1 MKLNN
6 REILT
11 CLNGTAAMG
20 AKKLPIK
27 LAFAMKHNRKE
38 MLDKLDAFEETRKD
52 ILEHYPEG
60 EEREAEFA
68 KLLEETVEV
77 DVKKVPIEVVELTDN
92 DGYDKLTLGELELID
107 FMLEA

>member
-1 MKLNN
+1 MKLRNS
-6 REILT
+6 EMLSY
-11 CLNGTAAMG
+11 LNGTATMST
-20 AKKLPIK
+20 KKLPIR

-38 MLDKLDAFEETRKD
+38 ILNKLDAFEETRKD

-60 EEREAEFA
+60 NEREEEFA
-68 KLLEETVEV
+68 KLLDETVEV

-92 DGYDKLTLGELELID
+92 EGYDKLTLGELELID